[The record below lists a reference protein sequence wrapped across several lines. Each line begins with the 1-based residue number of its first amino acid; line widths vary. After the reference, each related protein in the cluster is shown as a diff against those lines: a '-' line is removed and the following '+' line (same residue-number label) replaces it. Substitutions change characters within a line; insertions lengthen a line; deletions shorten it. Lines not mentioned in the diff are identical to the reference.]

1 MTSPYRTIAQ
11 WLIDKE
17 SVCNAED
24 VEHEFDPW
32 VRKSPWRRKW
42 QPTSV
47 FLHGKS
53 HGPRS
58 LADYSPWGRT
68 ESDTTE
74 HITAVAD
81 MDIHY
86 PHKQKLWGILNNF

>member
-47 FLHGKS
+47 FLPGKFHGW
-53 HGPRS
+53 RS
-58 LADYSPWGRT
+58 LAGYSPWGRKGAKHD
-68 ESDTTE
+68 SMSKPPPLYV
-74 HITAVAD
+74 IYYFS
-81 MDIHY
+81 ML
-86 PHKQKLWGILNNF
+86 KQGRDPS

>member
-47 FLHGKS
+47 FLPGKFHG
-53 HGPRS
+53 GRS
-58 LADYSPWGRT
+58 LAGYSPWGRKRVGDDWVT
-68 ESDTTE
+68 KQQQTVYISSSD
-74 HITAVAD
+74 
-81 MDIHY
+81 
-86 PHKQKLWGILNNF
+86 LNFM